1 MRVITLLLGGDRRLP
16 ELLEA
21 EVFQPMR
28 MWFSGQEFCRAF
40 AYPFRPF
47 ASHEDTV
54 VQEEAQQIQITLLDI
69 STQEEVVVQ
78 AAIEVFDQGTAPV
91 GFSHC
96 IDKSPQT
103 AWNFHASC

>member
-1 MRVITLLLGGDRRLP
+1 LP
-16 ELLEA
+16 EPLEA
-21 EVFQPMR
+21 EKFQPMR
-28 MWFSGQEFCRAF
+28 MWLSGQEFCRAF
-40 AYPFRPF
+40 AYTFRPF

-54 VQEEAQQIQITLLDI
+54 VQEEAQQIQMTLPEI
-69 STQEEVVVQ
+69 STQEEVVAQ

-91 GFSHC
+91 GISHC